1 MSVSPKSLQQL
12 IDGLSSE
19 QQTYV
24 LAVRDRLLSFDER
37 MAEVGLT
44 TRTFYGL
51 RKGSKDIYQ
60 SKLCAE
66 FIPWLPGVLRPRLR
80 LLLPY
85 AKREFGAPGRTYKP
99 ERVKG
104 LTWVEVSHEQ
114 QWNPDT
120 AIRLLFYLG
129 KSNTRYSYSYDL
141 EQYSSLYEH
150 LTGQKQS
157 LHSLDDV
164 VSLGLEEWLLRLNS
178 AAAESLGQ
186 LNSP

>member
-1 MSVSPKSLQQL
+1 MSVLPPKSLQKL
-12 IDGLSSE
+12 INGLSSE
-19 QQTYV
+19 QQAYV
-24 LAVRDRLLSFDER
+24 LAVRDRLLDFDER

-51 RKGSKDIYQ
+51 RKGSKDIYK

-80 LLLPY
+80 LFLPY

-114 QWNPDT
+114 QWHSAT

-129 KSNTRYSYSYDL
+129 KSTTRYSYAYDL
-141 EQYSSLYEH
+141 DQYSSMYEQ
-150 LTGQKQS
+150 LTGQQRS
-157 LHSLDDV
+157 LHSLDDML
-164 VSLGLEEWLLRLNS
+164 SLALEEWLLRLKS
-178 AAAESLGQ
+178 DTE
-186 LNSP
+186 